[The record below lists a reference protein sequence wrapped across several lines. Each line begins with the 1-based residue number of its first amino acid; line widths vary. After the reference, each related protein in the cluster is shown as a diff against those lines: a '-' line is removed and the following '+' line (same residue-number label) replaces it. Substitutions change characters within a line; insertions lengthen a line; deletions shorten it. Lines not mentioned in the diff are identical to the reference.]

1 MKPPRSTEIDPQYEA
16 GSEGNEWLN
25 NMVNS
30 GRVIIDVY
38 NEDKKEWS
46 ETSVATS
53 TNANYLQEVQDEAD
67 MKKAEA
73 EYEHELDIINRKDTK
88 FDQDLSKLETERTS
102 ITTEVESIQKVR
114 DDNIERTF
122 GIFS

>member
-1 MKPPRSTEIDPQYEA
+1 
-16 GSEGNEWLN
+16 
-25 NMVNS
+25 
-30 GRVIIDVY
+30 
-38 NEDKKEWS
+38 
-46 ETSVATS
+46 
-53 TNANYLQEVQDEAD
+53 

-102 ITTEVESIQKVR
+102 ITTEVDSIKKVR